1 MQRVLVLGCCG
12 AGKSTL
18 SRRIAAITGL
28 PRIELDTHYWH
39 PGWQATPREAWAQT
53 VAALCERP
61 AWIMDGNYTGTL
73 PLRLARADAVI
84 WLDYPR
90 RVCLRRVLLRVA
102 KDHGRVREGR
112 PAGCPERF
120 DLEFLRYVWNFNASV
135 RPRVVAALGDRGPAL
150 RLHRLRSDADAE
162 ALLQELSRQR
172 AEIPDIET
180 GEP

>member
-1 MQRVLVLGCCG
+1 MRRVLVIGCCG

-18 SRRIAAITGL
+18 SRQLAAITGL
-28 PRIELDTHYWH
+28 PRIELDAHYWQ
-39 PGWQATPREAWAQT
+39 PGWQATPSDAWAQT

-90 RVCLRRVLLRVA
+90 RVCLPRVLLRVA
-102 KDHGRVREGR
+102 KDYGRVREGM

-120 DLEFLRYVWNFNASV
+120 NLEFLRYVWNFNARV
-135 RPRVVAALGDRGPAL
+135 RPRLAAALERHGSAA
-150 RLHRLRSDADAE
+150 RLHRMRSDADARP
-162 ALLQELSRQR
+162 LLRELGRRR